1 MSRFHCLTIAEVRK
15 ETADAVSVAFEIPPE
30 LVETFRFVPGQY
42 LTLRADIDGDS
53 VRRPYSICS
62 GIEDRRL
69 RVGIK
74 AVAGGR
80 FSTFAQGLRAGDTLD
95 VMPPQGHFRWLTAD
109 ERSGDGPRHHLG
121 FAAGSGIT
129 PILSILRSVL
139 REHRQDTFTL
149 CYGNRGQGAAMFL
162 DELHD
167 LKDEAMQRLRIMHV
181 FSREQTEAEVQRGH
195 IDGDRVRALVECG
208 YFDPQAIDVV
218 YACGPGAMNEKVRD
232 ALQELGV
239 SPDKVRFERFT
250 AAPKDARGERPP
262 APPPAATD
270 ADSGAQVDAIIDGLT
285 RSLRIRPDE
294 NVIAAA
300 ERQGVD
306 LPYSCAG
313 GMCCTCRCKVVQG
326 EVRMDVCYS
335 LEKWELE
342 AGFVLACQAHP
353 TTERVV
359 LDFDA
364 R

>member
-1 MSRFHCLTIAEVRK
+1 MSRFHSLKIAEVRR
-15 ETADAVSVAFEIPPE
+15 ETADAVSVAFEVPPD
-30 LVETFRFVPGQY
+30 LVETFRFQPGQY
-42 LTLRADIDGDS
+42 LTLRADVDGAS

-62 GIEDRRL
+62 GVTDRRL

-109 ERSGDGPRHHLG
+109 ERGPGSGPRHHLG

-139 REHRQDTFTL
+139 REYPQDTFTV

-181 FSREQTEAEVQRGH
+181 FSREQTDVELQRGH
-195 IDGDRVRALVECG
+195 IDGDRVRALAECG
-208 YFDPQAIDVV
+208 YFDPQTIDVV

-232 ALQELGV
+232 ALQALGV
-239 SPDKVRFERFT
+239 PTTKVRFERFT
-250 AAPKDARGERPP
+250 AAPKDDRAPS
-262 APPPAATD
+262 PPPATAD
-270 ADSGAQVDAIIDGLT
+270 AETGAQVDAVIDGLT